1 MINSV
6 IRDESL
12 PKMLRRVAS
21 EYADNAV
28 QYYKNEK
35 GVFEKVLYKDFY
47 EIVLNL
53 AGGLLSIGCKREDKI
68 GMLADD
74 RKEWQQIS
82 FAVLTIG
89 AADVPRSSDTSPAE
103 IEYILSFSDCTATV
117 VENSRI
123 LAKVCDLKGNLPVL
137 KTIIILER
145 ASKDDRSL
153 AAKSGVELIDFP
165 ELEAKGIEF
174 RKQNPGVVEAEL
186 EKGQMTDLA
195 TLIYTSGTTGV
206 PKGVMLTHENFM
218 SQFDEITERIII
230 YPGEKAICVLP
241 VWHSFQRY
249 CEFYVL
255 YRGAALCYSK
265 PIGSI
270 LLADVKTLN
279 PAVMPSVPRIWE
291 ALYEGIFKA
300 MRKTGGVVYAL
311 FFIFVGIGILQTRFL
326 RILKGQNARYRRR
339 NVILDFLISFIPL
352 IVLTPLKSLGNQIIY
367 KKIREKFGKGFR
379 LGVSGGG
386 ALPPYIDEFFWAIGV
401 TVLEGYGLTETAPVV
416 AVRPYHN
423 PVFGTIGSCIRG
435 MEVKIV
441 DDDGNKVPVG
451 KKGLLLVRGR
461 QVMKGYYKQ
470 KELTDKV
477 ISPDGWFDTG
487 DLAIMTYTGDL
498 KICGRKKDTIVL
510 RGGENVEP
518 APLEMALTQ
527 SRYIAAAVV
536 VGQDQRTLGALILP
550 AKEELKAYAKE
561 NGIQFETLSDL
572 FKDPDIKKLY
582 ETEISD
588 RINAKNGFKNFEH
601 IGKFAFIEKEFEVG
615 VELSAKQELMRYK
628 VVEQYEKIINTLF

>member
-103 IEYILSFSDCTATV
+103 IEYILSFSDCTTTV

-123 LAKVCDLKGNLPVL
+123 LAKVCDLKGNLPLL
-137 KTIIILER
+137 KTAIILER

-326 RILKGQNARYRRR
+326 RILKGQNARYKRR

-367 KKIREKFGKGFR
+367 KKIREK
-379 LGVSGGG
+379 
-386 ALPPYIDEFFWAIGV
+386 LPY
-401 TVLEGYGLTETAPVV
+401 
-416 AVRPYHN
+416 R
-423 PVFGTIGSCIRG
+423 
-435 MEVKIV
+435 
-441 DDDGNKVPVG
+441 
-451 KKGLLLVRGR
+451 
-461 QVMKGYYKQ
+461 
-470 KELTDKV
+470 
-477 ISPDGWFDTG
+477 
-487 DLAIMTYTGDL
+487 
-498 KICGRKKDTIVL
+498 
-510 RGGENVEP
+510 
-518 APLEMALTQ
+518 
-527 SRYIAAAVV
+527 
-536 VGQDQRTLGALILP
+536 
-550 AKEELKAYAKE
+550 
-561 NGIQFETLSDL
+561 
-572 FKDPDIKKLY
+572 
-582 ETEISD
+582 
-588 RINAKNGFKNFEH
+588 
-601 IGKFAFIEKEFEVG
+601 
-615 VELSAKQELMRYK
+615 
-628 VVEQYEKIINTLF
+628 

>member
-291 ALYEGIFKA
+291 ALYVGIFKK
-300 MRKTGGVVYAL
+300 KTNN
-311 FFIFVGIGILQTRFL
+311 FIIL
-326 RILKGQNARYRRR
+326 
-339 NVILDFLISFIPL
+339 
-352 IVLTPLKSLGNQIIY
+352 
-367 KKIREKFGKGFR
+367 
-379 LGVSGGG
+379 
-386 ALPPYIDEFFWAIGV
+386 
-401 TVLEGYGLTETAPVV
+401 
-416 AVRPYHN
+416 
-423 PVFGTIGSCIRG
+423 
-435 MEVKIV
+435 
-441 DDDGNKVPVG
+441 
-451 KKGLLLVRGR
+451 
-461 QVMKGYYKQ
+461 
-470 KELTDKV
+470 
-477 ISPDGWFDTG
+477 
-487 DLAIMTYTGDL
+487 
-498 KICGRKKDTIVL
+498 
-510 RGGENVEP
+510 
-518 APLEMALTQ
+518 
-527 SRYIAAAVV
+527 
-536 VGQDQRTLGALILP
+536 
-550 AKEELKAYAKE
+550 
-561 NGIQFETLSDL
+561 
-572 FKDPDIKKLY
+572 
-582 ETEISD
+582 
-588 RINAKNGFKNFEH
+588 
-601 IGKFAFIEKEFEVG
+601 
-615 VELSAKQELMRYK
+615 
-628 VVEQYEKIINTLF
+628 